1 MNQEKVKILR
11 MEESFRDTIENE
23 LAKINNEKKKVEVK
37 NIKYI
42 GQAKWIDQESGK
54 EVAEEVYIVIKNIQ
68 EKDYFGKV
76 DKREAIQFY
85 LGDRCVAASI
95 GNSGIVYS
103 ENFKNTEIHK
113 MQAMSEILFN
123 KSGKEIEETSLNNLQ
138 KEEIA
143 EVLSAHYG
151 RKVTKEEVEKEMDK
165 MSGNEI
171 EELKKENQKKQEE
184 GKDENNLSENQVK
197 NIKVNGIQ
205 KVDLNKL
212 IDGKET
218 LGKRLQLQEYDE
230 IYVVYSHKTDEI
242 TAGEARNNT
251 TYSLVGMTKNGDA
264 RVLNDEFEIDKT
276 VGNNANKNQTK
287 IRANNTATRDNKDKT
302 VYTRKSNGVSIGC
315 ENDFGR
321 VNMFLYEKSIEENE
335 NVGIQIETSQ
345 TPKIPIETREILN
358 KNHGVYHKDKIKEEI
373 QSHTNEDCN
382 PNNVKDF
389 DGDRSTSSHE
399 HSTELREA
407 VDKIFNYGDVNELF
421 NKEEVEE
428 KLKREIENN
437 GGVINEELIT
447 KVADEMDRDA
457 TMFIRDHQHKNN
469 N

>member
-1 MNQEKVKILR
+1 MNQEKNEILR
-11 MEESFRDTIENE
+11 IEESFRDTIEDE
-23 LAKINNEKKKVEVK
+23 LAETNNEKKKVEVK

-42 GQAKWIDQESGK
+42 GQAKWIDQETGK
-54 EVAEEVYIVIKNIQ
+54 EVAEEVFIVIKNIQ

-85 LGDRCVAASI
+85 LGNRCVAASI

-103 ENFKNTEIHK
+103 ENFKNREIQK

-143 EVLSAHYG
+143 EVLSVHYG
-151 RKVTKEEVEKEMDK
+151 RKVAKGEVEKEIEK
-165 MSGNEI
+165 MSENEI
-171 EELKKENQKKQEE
+171 EELKKENQERQEE
-184 GKDENNLSENQVK
+184 GKDENDLSEKQAK

-218 LGKRLQLQEYDE
+218 LGKRLQLQEYDKM
-230 IYVVYSHKTDEI
+230 YVVYSHKTDET
-242 TAGEARNNT
+242 TAGETRNNT
-251 TYSLVGMTKNGDA
+251 TYSLVGMTRSGEA
-264 RVLNDEFEIDKT
+264 RVLNDEFEIDNT
-276 VGNNANKNQTK
+276 VGNNANREQTK
-287 IRANNTATRDNKDKT
+287 IRSNNTATRDNKDLS

-345 TPKIPIETREILN
+345 TRKIPIQTREILN
-358 KNHGVYHKDKIKEEI
+358 KNHGVYQKDKIKEEI
-373 QSHTNEDCN
+373 ENHTKEGCN

-389 DGDRSTSSHE
+389 DGDENTSSHE
-399 HSTELREA
+399 HLTELNKA
-407 VDKIFNYGDVNELF
+407 VYKIFNYGDVNKLF
-421 NKEEVEE
+421 NEEEVKE
-428 KLKREIENN
+428 KFKREIENN
-437 GGVINEELIT
+437 GGVINEELIA

-457 TMFIRDHQHKNN
+457 KMFIREHQRRNN